1 MLGNEN
7 SGLTLIKIWLVF
19 GKVLTVLNITLIY
32 EVSPAT
38 ELAEFENAI
47 TIDDIFFGELILK
60 KFYTFLFQLLQI

>member
-19 GKVLTVLNITLIY
+19 GKVLTVLNITLIS
-32 EVSPAT
+32 ELSPAT

-47 TIDDIFFGELILK
+47 TIDDIFFGELI
-60 KFYTFLFQLLQI
+60 